1 MTRKNLLSRV
11 NDWLWQTTS
20 KNEVMKDL
28 ADTKWDWL
36 RTPRGLDTVITI
48 AFFMLFV
55 APVIVW
61 FVDDGI
67 GIIPLVMVA
76 GIFAVWFLLRRAV
89 RLVADAPDEA
99 LDERLVAIRN
109 RIYLS
114 AYRALATVLG
124 FLGVAILI
132 WAFQADVSGI
142 MTTTLSLTWS
152 QINAVVWFFYGQ
164 ILIWPSLALAIA
176 LRRRKV
182 LL

>member
-1 MTRKNLLSRV
+1 MTRKSLPSKV
-11 NDWLWQTTS
+11 NDWLWQTTN

-48 AFFMLFV
+48 AFFTLFV

-67 GIIPLVMVA
+67 GIIPLVMVV
-76 GIFAVWFLLRRAV
+76 GIFAAWFLLRRAV

-142 MTTTLSLTWS
+142 MTSTLSLTWS

-164 ILIWPSLALAIA
+164 ILIWPSRALAIA